1 MGEQTEGIGI
11 SLKVDDVAPE
21 LRIQFALQFSTCPL
35 GEESLYRLLA
45 AMAERRIAQIVSQT
59 GGSHNLPDLLKE
71 RILQFGMLYDEFL
84 GDVVAQRHADTCYLE
99 RVGQTVMHEDAS
111 RQGEYLG
118 LVLKPTEGSG
128 ENQAVIVAFELRSV
142 VVALGVAMLLS
153 ETLI

>member
-1 MGEQTEGIGI
+1 M
-11 SLKVDDVAPE
+11 
-21 LRIQFALQFSTCPL
+21 
-35 GEESLYRLLA
+35 
-45 AMAERRIAQIVSQT
+45 SQT
-59 GGSHNLPDLLKE
+59 GGSHNLPNLLKK
-71 RILQFGMLYDEFL
+71 RILQFGMLHDEFL

-99 RVGQTVMHEDAS
+99 RVGQAVMHEDAS

-153 ETLI
+153 ETLLSSWRSGWRCSCPRRLFDISCCQFIITSVQK

>member
-1 MGEQTEGIGI
+1 
-11 SLKVDDVAPE
+11 
-21 LRIQFALQFSTCPL
+21 
-35 GEESLYRLLA
+35 
-45 AMAERRIAQIVSQT
+45 
-59 GGSHNLPDLLKE
+59 
-71 RILQFGMLYDEFL
+71 
-84 GDVVAQRHADTCYLE
+84 
-99 RVGQTVMHEDAS
+99 MHEDAS